1 MLPVRSSGSPLIA
14 HSWIRAALRA
24 RTVAAF
30 LLISAIGVVDYSTSA
45 EISFTL
51 LYLVPVAATAWFS
64 GQRAG
69 VAIAAFTAAT
79 WLTADFLSG
88 GFHGNIFIYTWNFT
102 SRLTMLL
109 VVGFLLARVRQ
120 LLLNERRMSRTD
132 PLTHAVNSRAFREMA
147 EAEISR
153 SERHGHALT
162 LAYLDLDNF
171 KAINDTLGHSVGDML
186 LRTVADTIREN
197 SRKADILARV
207 GGDEFVLLL
216 PATDQEA
223 ARVAI
228 ANIQHGVMDA
238 MHRNGW
244 PVSLSIGVL
253 TCARTFPAIDEMM
266 RSADLLM
273 YSVKSNSK
281 SGAGFMVYAG
291 GDPRAAACQAA

>member
-1 MLPVRSSGSPLIA
+1 MPSVLSSGSPLIA
-14 HSWIRAALRA
+14 RGWIRAAPRVW
-24 RTVAAF
+24 TIAAF
-30 LLISAIGVVDYSTSA
+30 LLISVIGAVDYSTSA

-51 LYLVPVAATAWFS
+51 LYLLPVAATAWFS

-69 VAIAAFTAAT
+69 LAIATFTAAT
-79 WLTADFLSG
+79 WLAADYLSG
-88 GFHGNIFIYTWNFT
+88 GFHGDIFVYTWNFT

-120 LLLNERRMSRTD
+120 LLLNERQMSRTD
-132 PLTHAVNSRAFREMA
+132 ALTHAINSRAFREMA

-153 SERHGHALT
+153 SERYGYPLT

-186 LRTVADTIREN
+186 LRTVADTIRDN
-197 SRKADILARV
+197 SRKADILARI

-216 PATDQEA
+216 PATDQQA

-228 ANIQHGVMDA
+228 AKIQRGVMNA
-238 MHRNGW
+238 MRKNDW

-253 TCARTFPAIDEMM
+253 TCARTFPTIDEMM
-266 RSADLLM
+266 RKADLLM
-273 YSVKSNSK
+273 YSVKSSSK
-281 SGAGFMVYAG
+281 SGADFMVYA
-291 GDPRAAACQAA
+291 A

>member
-1 MLPVRSSGSPLIA
+1 MPGEVVFL
-14 HSWIRAALRA
+14 HSRGGASESRLAWTL
-24 RTVAAF
+24 VAF
-30 LLISAIGVVDYSTSA
+30 LLISAIGAVDYSTSA

-51 LYLVPVAATAWFS
+51 LYLIPVAATAWLS

-69 VAIAAFTAAT
+69 VAIGAFTAAT
-79 WLTADFLSG
+79 WLAADYLSG
-88 GFHGNIFIYTWNFT
+88 GFHGNVLIYTWNFA

-120 LLLNERRMSRTD
+120 LLLNERQMSRTD
-132 PLTHAVNSRAFREMA
+132 PLTRTVNSRAFREMA

-153 SERHGHALT
+153 SERYGYPLT

-171 KAINDTLGHSVGDML
+171 KAINDTLGHSVGDTL

-197 SRKADILARV
+197 SRKADILARI

-228 ANIQHGVMDA
+228 AKIQHSVTDA
-238 MHRNGW
+238 MQKSGW

-253 TCARTFPAIDEMM
+253 TCAPTFPAIDEMM
-266 RSADLLM
+266 RRADLLM
-273 YSVKSNSK
+273 YSVKSSFK
-281 SGAGFMVYAG
+281 GGADFMVYA
-291 GDPRAAACQAA
+291 D